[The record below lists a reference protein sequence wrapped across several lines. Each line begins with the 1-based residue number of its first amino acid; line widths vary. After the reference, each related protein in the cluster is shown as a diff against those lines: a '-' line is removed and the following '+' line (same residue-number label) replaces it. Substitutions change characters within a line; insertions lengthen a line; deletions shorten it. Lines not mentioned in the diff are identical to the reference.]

1 MTYII
6 NLFAFSTLIVIAL
19 IIFIISVFVICC
31 IVSDIRHGRDVK
43 LFDIIAFIVSVV
55 VIFATISG
63 IIKYIDLWL

>member
-31 IVSDIRHGRDVK
+31 IVSDIRYGRGVK
-43 LFDIIAFIVSVV
+43 LFDIIAFVISVV
-55 VIFATISG
+55 VIFATING

>member
-6 NLFAFSTLIVIAL
+6 NLFVLSTLIVTAL
-19 IIFIISVFVICC
+19 IMLIISVFVICC
-31 IVSDIRHGRDVK
+31 IVSDVRYGRDVK

-55 VIFATISG
+55 VIFAIISG

>member
-6 NLFAFSTLIVIAL
+6 NLFVLSALIVAIL
-19 IIFIISVFVICC
+19 VMLIISVFVICC
-31 IVSDIRHGRDVK
+31 IVSDIRYGRGVK
-43 LFDIIAFIVSVV
+43 LFDIITFVISVV

>member
-6 NLFAFSTLIVIAL
+6 NLFVLSTLIVIAL
-19 IIFIISVFVICC
+19 IMLIISVFVICC
-31 IVSDIRHGRDVK
+31 IVSDIRYGRDVK

>member
-6 NLFAFSTLIVIAL
+6 NLFVLSTLIVTIL
-19 IIFIISVFVICC
+19 VMLIISVFVICC
-31 IVSDIRHGRDVK
+31 IVSDIRYGRDVK
-43 LFDIIAFIVSVV
+43 LFDIITFVISVV